1 MILIGRKKVRGHL
14 NKKQKLS
21 DKTSTKKSNTRI
33 HKTFKKSSCGRTPDT
48 KKGKKKMCL
57 KKLQPAKKIF
67 FQIIICNSFEKE
79 EEILGDLPE

>member
-1 MILIGRKKVRGHL
+1 MILIGRKEVRGHL

-48 KKGKKKMCL
+48 KKGKKKMY
-57 KKLQPAKKIF
+57 
-67 FQIIICNSFEKE
+67 
-79 EEILGDLPE
+79 